1 MSRAYRNSSDVP
13 LDAII
18 KRLHELSDA
27 VVGGRKTQAQE
38 FVMRVPAEC
47 DHDADLVLAEAA
59 VRLDALRKYNAE
71 LQDENDNLRK
81 ANQDCAAWE
90 KACKADL
97 ERALARVAELRIQLS
112 DMTGCSCDQ
121 ENPCKYHAMVTESGR
136 KHVLRKQ
143 AEAVEHQVK
152 VERDHFDSYA
162 PCLARM
168 EQRAQR
174 LRQQA
179 DQMESTHD

>member
-1 MSRAYRNSSDVP
+1 MSRAYRNSSNVP

-71 LQDENDNLRK
+71 LQSEMERVRDL
-81 ANQDCAAWE
+81 AE
-90 KACKADL
+90 KIRDIAIDSPASNNMQLIYRLAC
-97 ERALARVAELRIQLS
+97 
-112 DMTGCSCDQ
+112 
-121 ENPCKYHAMVTESGR
+121 
-136 KHVLRKQ
+136 
-143 AEAVEHQVK
+143 
-152 VERDHFDSYA
+152 
-162 PCLARM
+162 
-168 EQRAQR
+168 
-174 LRQQA
+174 QQA
-179 DQMESTHD
+179 DELERQQ

>member
-47 DHDADLVLAEAA
+47 DHDADVVLAEAA

-81 ANQDCAAWE
+81 ANQDCVAWE

-97 ERALARVAELRIQLS
+97 DRALARVADAIGSLETVSGKAELGASVARA
-112 DMTGCSCDQ
+112 
-121 ENPCKYHAMVTESGR
+121 ERTETMNY
-136 KHVLRKQ
+136 V
-143 AEAVEHQVK
+143 AEG
-152 VERDHFDSYA
+152 FDVIKEYA
-162 PCLARM
+162 QSEA
-168 EQRAQR
+168 AR

-179 DQMESTHD
+179 DQLEKAGGEE